1 MAGAP
6 VGGMAKIF
14 DGVNADEARRDDV
27 ASKMTP
33 SQIAEAQRLARKWK
47 PK

>member
-14 DGVNADEARRDDV
+14 DGVNADEARRDDM

-33 SQIAEAQRLARKWK
+33 EAQRLARKWK